1 MPSRAGLDVKSTNLE
16 IPLDNSNALNP
27 DIDELKSE
35 AVRGLVSML
44 DGGTNLFCFRLTSGE
59 QGLTREGLSERYTIM
74 TILGLSELERAAGKH
89 PFDTRALYK
98 AFVQDIHWID
108 GVGDLGLLIWMSAN
122 FAPDQLEDLFRR
134 IDLQTALDRHQDARH
149 ARTMELSWFLAGLSH
164 AALASPDAAPILED
178 LAVEAYQRLKGN
190 QTEHGFFGHMST
202 RKSMAGILRG
212 RVGSFADQIYPI
224 YAMSKFASAFSVEEP
239 LCSAL
244 ECARAICSAQGEL
257 GQWWW
262 LYDSWTGVVSSRYP
276 VYSVHQHGMGPMGL
290 LALEVATGQSFR
302 PQIHKG
308 LRWIYGSN
316 ELSADM
322 RDLSRGLVW
331 RCIRPKSKQTKYWN
345 TALSLIRHPKDN
357 ESTGPLEI
365 LHEIRP
371 YELGWLLYAL
381 AGL

>member
-1 MPSRAGLDVKSTNLE
+1 MKSTNLE
-16 IPLDNSNALNP
+16 ISVDHSNALNV
-27 DIDELKSE
+27 DIDDLKSE
-35 AVRGLVSML
+35 AVRGLVSMF
-44 DGGTNLFCFRLTSGE
+44 DGEKNVFCFRLTSGE

-74 TILGLSELERAAGKH
+74 TLLGLGELERAGEKS
-89 PFDTRALYK
+89 PFDTRGLYK
-98 AFVQDIHWID
+98 AFVQDVRWID
-108 GVGDLGLLIWMSAN
+108 GSGDLGLLIWLCAK
-122 FAPDQLEDLFRR
+122 FAPEQLEDLFRR
-134 IDLQTALDRHQDARH
+134 IDLQAALDRYQDARQ
-149 ARTMELSWFLAGLSH
+149 ARTMELSWFLSGIAH
-164 AALASPDAAPILED
+164 AALASPDAVRTLED

-202 RKSMAGILRG
+202 RKSVAGVLRG

-224 YAMSKFASAFSVEEP
+224 YAMAKFASAFSVEEP

-244 ECARAICSAQGEL
+244 ECARAICGAQGEL

-290 LALEVATGQSFR
+290 LALEAATGQSFR
-302 PQIHKG
+302 PQIYKG
-308 LRWIYGSN
+308 LRWIYGFN
-316 ELSADM
+316 ELNVDM

-331 RCIRPKSKQTKYWN
+331 RCIRPKSKRTKYWN

-357 ESTGPLEI
+357 GSRGPLEI

>member
-1 MPSRAGLDVKSTNLE
+1 MPSRTELDVKSSNLE
-16 IPLDNSNALNP
+16 ISIDHSNGFNP
-27 DIDELKSE
+27 DIDALKSE
-35 AVRGLVSML
+35 AVRGLISMF
-44 DGGTNLFCFRLTSGE
+44 DGEKNLFCFRLTPEE
-59 QGLTREGLSERYTIM
+59 QGLAKEGLSERYTIM
-74 TILGLSELERAAGKH
+74 TILGLGELERTGGRS

-98 AFVQDIHWID
+98 AFVQDIRWID
-108 GVGDLGLLIWMSAN
+108 GAGDLGLLIWLCAKL
-122 FAPDQLEDLFRR
+122 APEQLEDLFRR
-134 IDLQTALDRHQDARH
+134 VDLQTALDRYQDARQ
-149 ARTMELSWFLAGLSH
+149 ARTMELSWFLIGVAH
-164 AALASPDAAPILED
+164 AALASPVAAPTLED
-178 LAVEAYQRLKGN
+178 LAVEAYQRLEAN

-202 RKSMAGILRG
+202 RKSVAGVLRG

-224 YAMSKFASAFSVEEP
+224 YALSKFASAFSVEEP

-244 ECARAICSAQGEL
+244 ECGRAICSAQGEL

-276 VYSVHQHGMGPMGL
+276 VYSVHQHGMAPMGL
-290 LALEVATGQSFR
+290 LALETATGQSFR
-302 PQIHKG
+302 PQIYKG
-308 LRWIYGSN
+308 LRWIYGCN
-316 ELSADM
+316 ELNADM

-331 RCIRPKSKQTKYWN
+331 RCIRPKNKQTKYWN

-357 ESTGPLEI
+357 GSTVPLEI